1 MQYCNLGRSGL
12 EVSRIGLGTTAFGT
26 RFDVPECRR
35 IVDMYADLGGNLVD
49 TANMYGGGT
58 PGTNAKLAGTA
69 ERSAGLAL
77 KGRRDRFVL
86 ATKGFWLMEDEVTP
100 NSVGLSRTYL
110 VRSVEAS
117 LRRLG
122 TDYIDLYQCHAW
134 DFYTPIEV
142 TMRVLDD
149 LVSAGKVRYAGASNW
164 DGWHVVKA
172 STASDHSGL
181 TRPISNQIWYNLA
194 DRGVENSVVPACR
207 DQGVGVIAWGALG
220 QGFLSGI
227 YSPDHARP
235 ESGSRF
241 ETMKPGES
249 SEFQAMATPQNW
261 RTLDL
266 LRQFAEVH
274 HTNVSAVA
282 VAALLE
288 LPGCDVAL
296 VGGSSQEQFAA
307 VLEATDVHLSTTEV
321 DALRQSS
328 EPAQPYPVNFLSIFC
343 KREGPH
349 FGGLR

>member
-1 MQYCNLGRSGL
+1 
-12 EVSRIGLGTTAFGT
+12 
-26 RFDVPECRR
+26 
-35 IVDMYADLGGNLVD
+35 
-49 TANMYGGGT
+49 
-58 PGTNAKLAGTA
+58 
-69 ERSAGLAL
+69 
-77 KGRRDRFVL
+77 
-86 ATKGFWLMEDEVTP
+86 
-100 NSVGLSRTYL
+100 
-110 VRSVEAS
+110 
-117 LRRLG
+117 
-122 TDYIDLYQCHAW
+122 
-134 DFYTPIEV
+134 
-142 TMRVLDD
+142 
-149 LVSAGKVRYAGASNW
+149 
-164 DGWHVVKA
+164 
-172 STASDHSGL
+172 
-181 TRPISNQIWYNLA
+181 
-194 DRGVENSVVPACR
+194 
-207 DQGVGVIAWGALG
+207 
-220 QGFLSGI
+220 
-227 YSPDHARP
+227 
-235 ESGSRF
+235 
-241 ETMKPGES
+241 MKPGES